1 MNRVYVFVPLIAG
14 AAFLAYYAD
23 RKADAALQLL
33 PHETVGDRY
42 FGRDGVKEARAA
54 LARGRLVYLDYGLAV
69 PWSAES
75 REIAQQ
81 RFGIDTRVI
90 AGCVIT
96 KSLEKFVAD
105 YNSVM
110 EAAIST
116 RFGSDAFDVIN
127 REGQALLELRWRK
140 NPANKAPEPTPGP
153 VTPRATGGVSR

>member
-14 AAFLAYYAD
+14 AAFLAYYAH
-23 RKADAALQLL
+23 RKTEAALQLL
-33 PHETVGDRY
+33 PHERIGDRY
-42 FGRDGVKEARAA
+42 FGRDGVKEARAT

-69 PWSAES
+69 PWSAER

-116 RFGSDAFDVIN
+116 RFGSDVFDVIN
-127 REGQALLELRWRK
+127 REGQALLEMRWRK
-140 NPANKAPEPTPGP
+140 NPANKAPEPTPGA
-153 VTPRATGGVSR
+153 VTPRATEGASK